1 MILEDISLR
10 AESHYF
16 DDLERCVL
24 RSGDVLQLEVKVSGG
39 KVEWFKDGVL
49 VPKVGGK
56 QAVERPY
63 LSLLNLDKLTVGCGI
78 VNGKRAEPV
87 EKFPPN

>member
-39 KVEWFKDGVL
+39 RVEWFKDG
-49 VPKVGGK
+49 
-56 QAVERPY
+56 
-63 LSLLNLDKLTVGCGI
+63 NKLPENDQIEIKDDGVYYG
-78 VNGKRAEPV
+78 
-87 EKFPPN
+87 